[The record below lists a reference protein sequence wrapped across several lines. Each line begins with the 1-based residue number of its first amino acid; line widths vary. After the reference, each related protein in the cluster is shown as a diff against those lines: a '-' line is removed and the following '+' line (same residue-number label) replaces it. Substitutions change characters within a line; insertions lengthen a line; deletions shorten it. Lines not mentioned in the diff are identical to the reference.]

1 MRPAERE
8 QLPPGNTFHGACTQ
22 VASALPLLPVIRPI
36 CSGIIEFAPP
46 DIRQVALGKKG
57 QKLFTFYNLFYISA
71 FGYSTVPFKL
81 FFFSFLEPGSEVPSF
96 PPKL

>member
-46 DIRQVALGKKG
+46 DISWVKMAE
-57 QKLFTFYNLFYISA
+57 TFYLYNLFYISA